1 MYRIVKG
8 HNVSRCPDAKE
19 LEEKCT
25 ILLTTF
31 TDEQVAEVQEI
42 INKAFGH
49 SEIHE
54 EQVPEALE
62 FLLEVLEDITFIQRN
77 KVSIPKV
84 RESHYAPETSVEDDD
99 KGLTNEKKNLKKEE
113 AELNLEAVLGD
124 LTNIYLE
131 VLKNQ
136 IPEPTKPKEPE
147 PQFKNPRDYKS
158 KIEMLKLDLED
169 DFDIDEES
177 LPDY

>member
-1 MYRIVKG
+1 MIEIV
-8 HNVSRCPDAKE
+8 NNYITTSLYLSVTTS
-19 LEEKCT
+19 LEEPAIRVNIPTKC
-25 ILLTTF
+25 
-31 TDEQVAEVQEI
+31 
-42 INKAFGH
+42 
-49 SEIHE
+49 
-54 EQVPEALE
+54 
-62 FLLEVLEDITFIQRN
+62 IQRIRNGIDENFIRSLDAPIVVN